1 MKTQKNKKFTIE
13 QIFNWISE
21 ELPYLKF
28 NYDKAKKTKGFKES
42 PLPFELFCLMI
53 FDKVHN

>member
-1 MKTQKNKKFTIE
+1 MKNKKFTIE
-13 QIFNWISE
+13 QIFNWISI
-21 ELPYLKF
+21 ELPYLKYI
-28 NYDKAKKTKGFKES
+28 YDKAKKTKGFKES